1 MTVFQGKGVY
11 SAVALGKVS
20 VFKRAEAKAE
30 RVAVDD
36 PAAEIAR
43 VEAAKEQAI
52 KEYEGYMEYIG
63 KKSGGDISIWMK

>member
-11 SAVALGKVS
+11 SAVAIGKVS
-20 VFKRAEAKAE
+20 VFKRTEAKAE

-52 KEYEGYMEYIG
+52 AQLSEIYEKALREVG
-63 KKSGGDISIWMK
+63 